1 MKNILSWYKSVGIE
15 NLILDMNNN
24 EPIPKFAQNPQ
35 IVQERTNET
44 HLKKLSNIKTENELK
59 QLVANIDCELKKQA
73 TNMVFGHGNNAPDI
87 VLVGEAPGKDEDAS
101 GLPFVGQSGQL
112 LTNILLSVNLTRDEV
127 YITNVIPWRPL
138 NNRTPSTDEISFF
151 TPFLIKHIELLKPK
165 IIITLG
171 SVATKA
177 LLNSSESML
186 SLRGKWHYLQIDEK
200 NIPVMPTYHPSY
212 LLRSSTNKKVVWID
226 FINMIERYNSLKE

>member
-1 MKNILSWYKSVGIE
+1 MKSILLWYKSVGID
-15 NLILDMNNN
+15 NLMLYPQDNN
-24 EPIPKFAQNPQ
+24 PKQNFTETRE
-35 IVQERTNET
+35 IVQEEENLPSTTNLSEIKDTETLKRTIE
-44 HLKKLSNIKTENELK
+44 
-59 QLVANIDCELKKQA
+59 NIDCELKSNA
-73 TNMVFGHGNNAPDI
+73 TNMVFGHGNQTPDI

-112 LTNILLSVNLTRDEV
+112 LTNILESVHLSREDV
-127 YITNVIPWRPL
+127 YITNVIPWRPK

-151 TPFLIKHIELLKPK
+151 TPFLKKHIELLNPK

-186 SLRGKWHYLQIDEK
+186 SLRGKWQNLHVNGK

-212 LLRSSTNKKVVWID
+212 LLRSSSNKKVVWID
-226 FINMIERYNSLKE
+226 FITMIERYNSLK

>member
-1 MKNILSWYKSVGIE
+1 MKNILAWYKSVGIE
-15 NLILDMNNN
+15 NLMLDSNDNSKTMNNIQN
-24 EPIPKFAQNPQ
+24 YSIAQ
-35 IVQERTNET
+35 ESASET
-44 HLKKLSNIKTENELK
+44 HLKKLSDIKNENELK
-59 QLVANIDCELKKQA
+59 QFLESIDCELKKQA
-73 TNMVFGHGNNAPDI
+73 TNMVFGHGNPAPDI

-112 LTNILLSVNLTRDEV
+112 LTNILLSVNLSRDEV

-151 TPFLIKHIELLKPK
+151 TPFLIKHIEFLNPK

-186 SLRGKWHYLQIDEK
+186 SLRGKWQNLQINKK

-212 LLRSSTNKKVVWID
+212 LLRSSSNKKVVWID
-226 FINMIERYNSLKE
+226 FINIIEMYNSLK